1 MAGWSLL
8 RLAAAVA
15 AVTGAAS
22 AAAPPGGDWLSGR
35 ALFIGAR
42 PLANGGPPCGACHAI
57 GGASAPF
64 AAALGPEL
72 SKTFDEPEATDA
84 ILQALPFPSMAPLY
98 EGRPL
103 TPSERADLTAFFLQ
117 VAGKPPPGGAAVAG
131 WAALVAAVL
140 LAGMGMAARRR
151 KGSTR
156 AELLARPPLTSRP
169 RPPAPA
175 APAASPPAPG
185 GSR

>member
-1 MAGWSLL
+1 MAHRCLL
-8 RLAAAVA
+8 WAAAAVA
-15 AVTGAAS
+15 AAATAS
-22 AAAPPGGDWLSGR
+22 AAEVPQGDAVSGR

-42 PLANGGPPCGACHAI
+42 PFAGGGPPCGACHAI

-84 ILQALPFPSMAPLY
+84 ILQALPFPSMTPLY
-98 EGRPL
+98 DGRPL
-103 TPSERADLTAFFLQ
+103 TPAERADLTAFFLQ
-117 VAGKPPPGGAAVAG
+117 VAGKPPPGGAAVAA

-151 KGSTR
+151 KGPAR
-156 AELLARPPLTSRP
+156 AELLARASAAAHPTPPT
-169 RPPAPA
+169 PAPHA
-175 APAASPPAPG
+175 HG